1 MGSLYYSI
9 RSLTMEGEQMPENLI
24 TDSSKY
30 KSIIEKYYEGQKV
43 RAMVALQIEGGKGDE
58 IAMLLSK
65 NRNVRDVFLVTGDVD
80 IVVKVSF
87 DCTEKLLDFILN
99 GVSKLDGVLDT
110 NTMMILTSYKEQG
123 RVIIDD
129 EKIRAQS

>member
-1 MGSLYYSI
+1 
-9 RSLTMEGEQMPENLI
+9 MEGEQMTENLI

-30 KSIIEKYYEGQKV
+30 KSINEKYNEVHKV

-58 IAMLLSK
+58 IAMILSRNK
-65 NRNVRDVFLVTGDVD
+65 NVRDVFLVTGDVD

-87 DCTEKLLDFILN
+87 DCTENLLDFILN

-123 RVIIDD
+123 RVIIET
-129 EKIRAQS
+129 EKNSGEC

>member
-1 MGSLYYSI
+1 
-9 RSLTMEGEQMPENLI
+9 MEGEQMGENLM

-43 RAMVALQIEGGKGDE
+43 RAMVTLQIEGGKGDE
-58 IAMLLSK
+58 IALLLSK

-129 EKIRAQS
+129 EKIRGQC

>member
-1 MGSLYYSI
+1 
-9 RSLTMEGEQMPENLI
+9 MPENLI

-58 IAMLLSK
+58 IAMILSRNK
-65 NRNVRDVFLVTGDVD
+65 NVRDVFLVTGDVD

-87 DCTEKLLDFILN
+87 DCTENLLDFILN

-123 RVIIDD
+123 RVIIET
-129 EKIRAQS
+129 EKNSGEC